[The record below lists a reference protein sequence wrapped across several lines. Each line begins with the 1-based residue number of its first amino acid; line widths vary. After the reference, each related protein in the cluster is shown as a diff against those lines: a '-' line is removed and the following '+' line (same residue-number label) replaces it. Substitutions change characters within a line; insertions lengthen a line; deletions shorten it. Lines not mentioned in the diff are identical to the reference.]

1 MRALLNRL
9 RRWQRPGQLDR
20 DLAEEIET
28 HRALRQAQ
36 LERSGLTARE
46 AARVS
51 RRALGNITLAQ
62 EDARDVWVVRWLDE
76 ALRDL
81 RHGSRL
87 LLRNPGFALMAI
99 ASLALGIGANTAI
112 FSLVDTVILRALP
125 VDAPQELVVLE
136 RVNTRGERSNLS
148 YALFSA
154 LRAPDAALS
163 GAFAALD
170 GTYRLEMAK
179 AGGAGTETV
188 RVQAVSGEYF
198 QVLGVRPALGRA
210 LTPDDDRV
218 GKPASVAVL
227 SYGCWQRRFGSD
239 PSILGQH
246 VTLKRESLT
255 IIGVAPPPFFGESVG
270 RAPEMWVPL
279 TLQPVLDQPDL
290 LNDPRVGWLRVMARL
305 QPGSSLKQAQESVN
319 LRLTALKAE
328 GGGIGQSL
336 RQVSEIAI
344 EPGSRGLP
352 DTRTKFSQQLR
363 ILMAVVAVV
372 LIIACANVAN
382 LLLVRGA
389 ARSRETAVRLAIG
402 AGRGRLVR
410 QFLTESLLLGFL
422 GGAAGLLFAGWGSQV
437 LLALA
442 SNPSSPLA
450 IDVAPDARVLAFTF
464 AVSLST
470 VLLFGLA
477 PAYAAVRPEIKTGGR
492 LALMLPRALV
502 VAQVGLSL
510 LLVAGAGLFL
520 QTLNNLRSVDL
531 GFPADGILQ
540 TAINPQQAGYRREQY
555 PDVYRRVLDR
565 VRDAP
570 GLHSVSM
577 SSSGFRTG
585 ASRTCC
591 IAIRGHVAEPGEE
604 REVQTMSVTEAYFET
619 MGVPIVSGRAFGAG
633 DLVEGPAQ
641 KAAIVN
647 EAFAHRFLAGRRAAG
662 ERFGWGNP
670 PDAKYDIEIVG
681 VARDAIY
688 GDLRTGS
695 PPLIYFPASGAR
707 YLIVRAA
714 QPSVQAAGV
723 MRGGV
728 QSVDRRL
735 EVDVRTVPELR
746 DQALLLER
754 MVAALSDFFGVVAL
768 LLAGI
773 GLYGTVAYVVTRR
786 TKEIAIRVALGAQR
800 GRVVRDVFGETLG
813 LTLAGA
819 VLGGC
824 GALLGT
830 RVLSSLLFGVS
841 PADPVTLGLSILVL
855 VSVTTLAGAIPA
867 RRAARIEPTEALRQ
881 E

>member
-9 RRWQRPGQLDR
+9 RRWQRVRQFDR
-20 DLAEEIET
+20 DLAEEMET

-36 LERSGLTARE
+36 LEDAGLTSRE
-46 AARVS
+46 AESAS
-51 RRALGNITLAQ
+51 RRALGNVTLAK
-62 EDARDVWVVRWLDE
+62 EDARDVWMVRWLDE

-112 FSLVDTVILRALP
+112 FSLVDAVMLKALP
-125 VDAPQELVVLE
+125 VDAPQQLVVLE

-148 YALFSA
+148 YAIFTA

-170 GTYRLEMAK
+170 GTYRLEMAR
-179 AGGAGTETV
+179 AGRADTETV

-210 LTPDDDRV
+210 LTPDDDRL
-218 GKPASVAVL
+218 GRPEPVAVL

-239 PSILGQH
+239 PSILGQR
-246 VTLKRESLT
+246 VTLKRESVT
-255 IIGVAPPPFFGESVG
+255 IIGVAPPQFFGESVG

-279 TLQPVLDQPDL
+279 TMQPVLDPPDV
-290 LNDPRVGWLRVMARL
+290 LNDPRVGWLRVMGRL
-305 QPGSSLKQAQESVN
+305 QPGSSLTQAQESVN
-319 LRLTALKAE
+319 QRLTALKAD
-328 GGGIGQSL
+328 GAGIGQSL
-336 RQVSEIAI
+336 RQVSGIAI
-344 EPGSRGLP
+344 EPGSRGLA
-352 DTRTKFSQQLR
+352 DTRTKFSQQLG

-372 LIIACANVAN
+372 LMIACANVAN

-410 QFLTESLLLGFL
+410 QFLTESLLLGSM
-422 GGAAGLLFAGWGSQV
+422 GGAAGLLVAGWGSQV
-437 LLALA
+437 LLVLA

-450 IDVAPDARVLAFTF
+450 IDVAPDARVLAFTC
-464 AVSLST
+464 AVSLAT
-470 VLLFGLA
+470 VVLFGLA
-477 PAYAAVRPEIKTGGR
+477 PAYAGARPQIKTGGR

-531 GFPADGILQ
+531 GFPAEGILQ
-540 TAINPQQAGYRREQY
+540 TAITPQQAGYSREQF

-565 VRDAP
+565 VRDTP
-570 GLHSVSM
+570 GLQSVSM

-591 IAIRGHVAEPGEE
+591 IAIRGHIPEPGEE
-604 REVQTMSVTEAYFET
+604 REVQTLSVTAAYFET
-619 MGVPIVSGRAFGAG
+619 MRLPIVSGRGFSAG

-647 EAFAHRFLAGRRAAG
+647 EAMARRFYAGRRAVG

-670 PDAKYDIEIVG
+670 PDATYDIEIVG
-681 VARDAIY
+681 IVRDAIY
-688 GDLRTGS
+688 GDLRTG
-695 PPLIYFPASGAR
+695 PVPLIYFPASGAR
-707 YLIVRAA
+707 YLIVRAS
-714 QPSVQAAGV
+714 QPSIQAAG
-723 MRGGV
+723 MIRGGV

-735 EVDVRTVPELR
+735 EVDVSTVPELR

-754 MVAALSDFFGVVAL
+754 MVAALSGFFGVVAL

-773 GLYGTVAYVVTRR
+773 GLYGTIAYVVTRR

-800 GRVVRDVFGETLG
+800 GRVLRDVFGETMG

-819 VLGGC
+819 VFGGC

-830 RVLSSLLFGVS
+830 RLLSSLLFGVS
-841 PADPVTLGLSILVL
+841 AEDPATLGLSILLL
-855 VSVTTLAGAIPA
+855 VSVAALASAIPA
-867 RRAARIEPTEALRQ
+867 RRAARIEPIEALRQ